1 MLNKLHTFFN
11 NASTVI
17 GKTVIIIIALYLLAV
32 VAKKVFLHLKENN
45 FTFGADLE
53 TSVDFIRNGNEHYH
67 REGDDREKL
76 LFYGFGAFNL
86 SLGILR
92 MVKGKTDPTKT
103 PGTPISDDEY
113 PRRRGGGLLVQ
124 EVSDG
129 LFDRS
134 GPK

>member
-17 GKTVIIIIALYLLAV
+17 GKTVIIIIALYILAV

-45 FTFGADLE
+45 LTFGADLE
-53 TSVDFIRNGNEHYH
+53 APVDLIKSDNEHYH

-76 LFYGFGAFNL
+76 LFYGFVAFNL

-92 MVKGKTDPTKT
+92 LVKGKTDPTKT
-103 PGTPISDDEY
+103 PGTPIS
-113 PRRRGGGLLVQ
+113 
-124 EVSDG
+124 
-129 LFDRS
+129 RS
-134 GPK
+134 T